1 MADKPRT
8 PDDQARKER
17 APAESRKERPS
28 SPTTPLPDR
37 QGDRE
42 HPQGWRVQPAPDGR
56 GMPPQK
62 PPGLRSL
69 GPRFVWVVLILLA
82 INIWVT
88 SLIPS
93 GHERIRV
100 PYSPTFLAQVKGG
113 NVKEISSRGTTI
125 QGEFRHEFKYPPT
138 GEDSK
143 VSKLFNTE
151 VPTFANTDA
160 LTAALQE
167 GNVEVNAKPAEE
179 GRSFLANLLLGFG
192 PTLLLVGLFIWFAR
206 RAAKQ
211 GAGGGLMGFGKSGA
225 RRVEPSE
232 QHVTFDDVAGI
243 DEAKAELTEIVD
255 FLRNPD
261 RYGRLGGRIPRGVLL
276 SGPPGTGK
284 TLLARAVAGEAHAPF
299 FSISASEFVEAIVG
313 VGASRVRDLFKQA
326 KEAAPAIIFIDELD
340 AIGRSRTAGSSFGGN
355 DEREQTLN
363 QILTEMDGFDTGIGV
378 IVLAATNR
386 PEILD
391 PALLR
396 PGRFDRR
403 VMVQPPDTVGRRL
416 ILDVHTRSVPLA
428 DDVNLDSLAST
439 TIGMVGADL
448 ANLVNEAALM
458 AARREHETVT
468 MADFTDAL
476 ERLVLGSERKIVQT
490 EADRERTAY
499 HESGHALVGML
510 TAGADPVRK
519 VSIIPRGP
527 ALGVTLSAPAA
538 DRFSYDIA
546 YLLGRIK
553 VALGGRAA
561 ERLVYGDMTTGAESD
576 LEQLTGIARQ
586 MVGRWGMSEAIGPV
600 AVIPRDGS
608 GPLLPG
614 ASEVSE
620 ETQRVVDEE
629 VRRLVERCDDEVARL
644 LSENRDRLDALVRA
658 LMERETLD
666 EEDAYAVAGVER
678 PPPPTQHDVLETVSR
693 DLPRPP
699 S

>member
-1 MADKPRT
+1 MAEDPR
-8 PDDQARKER
+8 
-17 APAESRKERPS
+17 SRNDREAQKERPS

-37 QGDRE
+37 QGDHE
-42 HPQGWRVQPAPDGR
+42 HPKGWRVQPAPDGR

-62 PPGLRSL
+62 PPGLRAL
-69 GPRFVWVVLILLA
+69 GPRFIWFVVILLA
-82 INIWVT
+82 VNLWIS

-93 GHERIRV
+93 THERIRV
-100 PYSPTFLAQVKGG
+100 PYSPTFLTEVKQG
-113 NVKEISSRGTTI
+113 NVKSISSRGETV
-125 QGEFRHEFKYPPT
+125 QGEFQHEFKYPPT
-138 GEDSK
+138 GKGSK
-143 VSKLFNTE
+143 VSKLFDTE

-160 LTAALQE
+160 LTAALQA
-167 GNVEVNAKPAEE
+167 GHVQVNAKPAEQ

-192 PTLLLVGLFIWFAR
+192 PTLLLVGLFVWFAR
-206 RAAKQ
+206 RAARQ
-211 GAGGGLMGFGKSGA
+211 GAGGGLLGGIGRSGA

-232 QHVTFDDVAGI
+232 QTVTFEDVAGI
-243 DEAKAELTEIVD
+243 DEAKEELNEIVD

-261 RYGRLGGRIPRGVLL
+261 RYRRLGGRIPRGVLL
-276 SGPPGTGK
+276 SGAPGTGK

-340 AIGRSRTAGSSFGGN
+340 AIGRARTAGSSFGGN

-363 QILTEMDGFDTGIGV
+363 QILTEMDGFDPAIGV

-403 VMVQPPDTVGRRL
+403 VTVQPPDTVGRRK
-416 ILDVHTRSVPLA
+416 ILEVHTRSVPLA
-428 DDVNLDSLAST
+428 DDVDLDALAST

-458 AARREHETVT
+458 AARREHEKVT
-468 MADFTDAL
+468 RADFTDAL
-476 ERLVLGSERKIVQT
+476 ERLILGSERKIVQT

-510 TAGADPVRK
+510 TPGADPVRK

-538 DRFSYDIA
+538 DRFSYDIG
-546 YLLGRIK
+546 YLMARIK

-561 ERLVYGDMTTGAESD
+561 ERLVYGDLTTGAESD

-586 MVGRWGMSEAIGPV
+586 MVGRWGMSEAVGPI
-600 AVIPRDGS
+600 AVIPRDGT

-614 ASEVSE
+614 TSEVSE
-620 ETQRVVDEE
+620 ETHRLVDEE
-629 VRRLVERCDDEVARL
+629 VRRLVDRCDEDVRRVLAA
-644 LSENRDRLDALVRA
+644 NRDKLDTLVRA

-666 EEDAYAVAGVER
+666 EDEAYAVAGVDR
-678 PPPPTQHDVLETVSR
+678 PPPPAPADVLETVSHDAVR
-693 DLPRPP
+693 
-699 S
+699 